1 VRLAKFMQL
10 FHASLMPMTPVYPP
24 RPDLR
29 MPYQLDV
36 VCHAADIDEISR
48 LIRQHLTLSL
58 ADAQAMFVA
67 PQLRGDL
74 TQLTLRVLCSKAGH
88 ASLVRLV
95 HRLGLE
101 RTVRSVQW
109 RPVTSQPLN

>member
-1 VRLAKFMQL
+1 MQL
-10 FHASLMPMTPVYPP
+10 FTLLSCRMAPANPP
-24 RPDLR
+24 KPDLR

-36 VCHAADIDEISR
+36 VCHAADTDEISC